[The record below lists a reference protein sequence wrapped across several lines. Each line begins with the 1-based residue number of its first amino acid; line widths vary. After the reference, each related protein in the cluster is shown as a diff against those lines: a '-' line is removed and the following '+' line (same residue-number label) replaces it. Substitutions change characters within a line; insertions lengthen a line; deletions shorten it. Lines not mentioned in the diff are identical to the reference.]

1 MDQYTGNSEPGP
13 IRLARWF
20 STLAAVGLSLGFLMA
35 ALNLGTFQYYG
46 RSVTGPEFLAL
57 AGVPMGAFAFFFI
70 LLCLG
75 LWLKQ
80 AWVRPFFLLSLTA
93 GSLVGQIYHPGPP
106 PYPNLS
112 EALTGLVLVALS
124 AWYLYGNAAA
134 RSYFNSM
141 RRPTG
146 QQ

>member
-1 MDQYTGNSEPGP
+1 MGEYAGNPEPTP
-13 IRLARWF
+13 VRAVRWF

-35 ALNLGTFQYYG
+35 ALNFGHFQYYG
-46 RSVTGPEFLAL
+46 RSVSGREFLVL
-57 AGVPMGAFAFFFI
+57 AGAPMGGFAFVFI

-80 AWVRPFFLLSLTA
+80 AWVRPFFLLSLSA
-93 GSLVGQIYHPGPP
+93 GSLVGQIYNPGPP

-112 EALTGLVLVALS
+112 QALTGLVLVALS
-124 AWYLYGNAAA
+124 AWYLYGNTAA